1 MLNVSEKYKYIWWAP
16 ERTGS
21 RKVAPILSY
30 FGFTNQNKELFDGT
44 NFHFNHNCLT
54 NDQYKDYKIICNTRN
69 PYSRVYSLFKNFYH
83 YTTDKR
89 IDSFRDYLKYKLPNI
104 GLLELSL
111 KPKLVCHPNYIIRLE
126 YMREDLSKIPFIYD
140 VLTDEQLDYL
150 TEHGKGIDSW
160 EEFYDQEMKDIVY
173 GLLKDH
179 FEFFGYKK

>member
-1 MLNVSEKYKYIWWAP
+1 M
-16 ERTGS
+16 
-21 RKVAPILSY
+21 
-30 FGFTNQNKELFDGT
+30 TNE
-44 NFHFNHNCLT
+44 
-54 NDQYKDYKIICNTRN
+54 QYKDYKIICNTRN

-83 YTTDKR
+83 YTTDKG

-111 KPKLVCHPNYIIRLE
+111 KPKLVRHPNYIIRLE

-160 EEFYDQEMKDIVY
+160 RNFMT
-173 GLLKDH
+173 
-179 FEFFGYKK
+179 KK